1 MLWVPALM
9 GGVMIAVALLV
20 GEGRLA
26 WGFVAMSAAALA
38 IGSSLRRLV
47 AQPDDQLRPGEAMA
61 TVALAWAL
69 IAGLGAIPFLLAA
82 WLLPDMPAVAL
93 FAQPV
98 NAWFESV
105 SGFTSTGLSMV
116 SRPSELP
123 ATLQFWRSFMEWI
136 GGVGV
141 ALLVIAWLNPA
152 ADDSD
157 LFDAELNKNFA
168 NDARRSASWIWAIYG
183 ALTVFAVG
191 LFLALGMPPWQALN
205 HGLTAIAT
213 GGFAITDDSFAS
225 YSSAIQLAAM
235 GITVLGAISFAA
247 YRAAIEERRPWL
259 LFKRVPTVCL
269 LAGIALATAL
279 LWLLRWQLDDSA
291 GRLLDALFQVASAF
305 GTAGFSTVTLSNWP
319 APALAV
325 LIVCM
330 AIGGAS
336 GATTGGLKID
346 RIVLLVRG
354 ICWRMQRLFL
364 GDGSA
369 PVKIDGEALDRN
381 TARLRVE
388 GAGVLVML
396 WLLTAIAGGLLLTW
410 TLDGSHSLTQIGFE
424 VVSALGSVGL
434 SSGITSASMPD
445 AGKWLLMALMWV
457 GRLELIAVLAL
468 LWLPWVHVRRMADP
482 G

>member
-9 GGVMIAVALLV
+9 GGVMALVALWA

-26 WGFVAMSAAALA
+26 WGFLVMSAVVLG
-38 IGSSLRRLV
+38 IGGVLRLLP
-47 AQPDDQLRPGEAMA
+47 AGPDVTWRPGESMA
-61 TVALAWAL
+61 TVAFAWAL
-69 IAGLGAIPFLLAA
+69 IAGLGAIPFLSAA
-82 WLLPDMPAVAL
+82 WLAPNVPSLAL

-98 NAWFESV
+98 NALFESV

-141 ALLVIAWLNPA
+141 ALLVIGFLNPA
-152 ADDSD
+152 ADGGD

-168 NDARRSASWIWAIYG
+168 SDAKRSASWIWAVYG
-183 ALTVFAVG
+183 AFTVFAVV

-213 GGFAITDDSFAS
+213 GGFSITDDSFAS
-225 YSSAIQLAAM
+225 YSSAIQLAAVLL
-235 GITVLGAISFAA
+235 TVLGAISFSAYQAA
-247 YRAAIEERRPWL
+247 LKQRRLWL
-259 LFKRVPTVCL
+259 PLQRGPTVFL
-269 LAGIALATAL
+269 LAGIVLATAL
-279 LWLLRWQLDDSA
+279 LWLLRRRLDDGA
-291 GRLLDALFQVASAF
+291 GPLLDALFQVASAF
-305 GTAGFSTVTLSNWP
+305 GTAGFSTAELSDWP
-319 APALAV
+319 AAALAV

-346 RIVLLVRG
+346 RVLLLARG
-354 ICWRMQRLFL
+354 VGWRLGRLFH
-364 GDGSA
+364 GERSA
-369 PVKIDGEALDRN
+369 PAVIDGEALPRK
-381 TARLRVE
+381 TARLRIE
-388 GAGVLVML
+388 GAATLLGL
-396 WLLTAIAGGLLLTW
+396 WLLTAIVGALLLAFI
-410 TLDGSHSLTQIGFE
+410 LDGSHSMTQIGFE

-434 SSGITSASMPD
+434 SSGITSADMPA

-457 GRLELIAVLAL
+457 GRLELIAVAVL
-468 LWLPWVHVRRMADP
+468 LWLPWIRIRQTAD
-482 G
+482 